1 MEQAG
6 YTPQEVGAVLADK
19 RAGGMTAGQASAAGY
34 SPAVLRAAGYT
45 PQEVGG
51 VLAAQKAGGMTAGQ
65 ASAAGYSPDE
75 LSAAGYPQADID
87 LAAAA
92 AGLREAPLARAGAP
106 LVRQVASVRQLAHA
120 HKEAAAASLSAEPL
134 FLLRGEETR
143 FWLPVRTP
151 TPLLKVE
158 TARRGSLAL
167 VGETF
172 GTGASSQTFGSFEL
186 RLDGRLSVRV
196 AAGVPTAA
204 FQSKWRALKTM
215 RLWINDAEVTGSINS
230 PELKAELKALHSHGI
245 ALHTR
250 QLPRATEVAQRLF
263 LAAEEVT
270 LVSDALTM
278 TVWSSPQRKAA
289 QGEQAAPAPAHLNVD
304 LDWAKGKAKG
314 FVAELSGERDMSR
327 AARLLLKPPPGL
339 EPTWHPSQAQSSQ
352 HGRRAR
358 GAKRGAGALPARLRP
373 RRSYK

>member
-1 MEQAG
+1 MAQEASAKGYTPSQMEQAG
-6 YTPQEVGAVLADK
+6 YAPQEVGAVLAAK
-19 RAGGMTAGQASAAGY
+19 RAGGMTAS
-34 SPAVLRAAGYT
+34 
-45 PQEVGG
+45 
-51 VLAAQKAGGMTAGQ
+51 Q

-92 AGLREAPLARAGAP
+92 AGLREAPLARAEAP

-158 TARRGSLAL
+158 TAPRGSLAL

-186 RLDGRLSVRV
+186 RLDGQLSVRV

-204 FQSKWRALKTM
+204 FQSKSRALKTM

-230 PELKAELKALHSHGI
+230 PELKAELKALHSHRI

-263 LAAEEVT
+263 LDAEEVT

-278 TVWSSPQRKAA
+278 TVWSSPQRKAE
-289 QGEQAAPAPAHLNVD
+289 QGE
-304 LDWAKGKAKG
+304 
-314 FVAELSGERDMSR
+314 
-327 AARLLLKPPPGL
+327 
-339 EPTWHPSQAQSSQ
+339 
-352 HGRRAR
+352 
-358 GAKRGAGALPARLRP
+358 
-373 RRSYK
+373 